1 MTSAGDAKVIFAANN
16 SVTITGTI
24 DGASSDEGTIQ
35 VTGATKTFASA
46 IGTTQALTLID
57 IDNTSTFNEAISA
70 TNINVA
76 DSVTATAKKAI
87 TATAIV
93 LDAGT
98 LVLSDN
104 NSVTIAGTING
115 SNTTEGTL
123 QITGATK
130 TFSGAIGTTQAL
142 TLIDV
147 DNAAIFNGSIEATT
161 LSVAAS
167 NYALELNG
175 AANVITNAVTF
186 SNTGALTLGDAN
198 TDSSTFN
205 GGITATAPSGV
216 TLAGTI
222 QTSGDTISIGDSDTA
237 ITLAANTI
245 VDGNTA
251 GDITL
256 AGAIDGGYSLTLNTT
271 GTTTLSGEIGGS
283 TALTTLTT
291 NASGTTVISVD
302 IETSSTQT
310 YNDAVTVNGTLDF
323 TGSTVQFVST
333 LAGDDGTGDNLTISG
348 ALDLD
353 GAATSLTS
361 LTVEGASNLGANV
374 TTSGTQTYTG
384 AVTLSGAA
392 RTLTTAGSA
401 VTFSNTVNGAQDLTV
416 DTNGT
421 DNNSSLATVQFG
433 NTVGNSTAVGAV
445 LITGNL
451 DLNAAVTS
459 ATSLEVTGTS
469 DLGANVTTSG
479 TQTYTGASTI
489 SANITLT
496 TSDNDVTFSSTTNA
510 GSAGDTLDIDTGTG
524 DLTFTGAVGGS
535 TALGNITIDTA
546 GLTAAAIKLQG
557 TLDITNSA
565 ASSITGVISNGASAA
580 SLTKAGA
587 GTLTLSGTNTYT
599 GATTVNNGTLTV
611 SGSGKLGNGNY
622 TGTLTVASG
631 KTFNYSSSS
640 AQTFSDWGAGT
651 GTINLNG
658 SDEVT
663 LSGNQD
669 FTGTLNV
676 SQMLIMVGVNGN
688 TEIAGLGNATTI
700 DIQNGGTIKIQ
711 HVNHNAFL
719 GYQSTGA
726 PDIYIRTGGELTT
739 DDENGAYGIHIGGS
753 LTLDGGT
760 LSWEEASGDYSI
772 NSFAGT
778 WTLDQDVVVTDD
790 SLISAPGLVSLE
802 TDGNTTFTVSENK
815 TLTVSGYFYNSSTH
829 TEVAVE
835 KAGAGT
841 MILQA
846 AGTHPAAFTVSAG
859 TLKVTA
865 DDALGTTA
873 AGTTVASGATLDLAN
888 VTYSTTEAVTVNG
901 GTISTSTGT
910 SSFAGAITLGAHST
924 FDVDGT
930 QLTVSGNV
938 TDGDNT
944 YNITKT
950 GNGILVLSNTTNSYD
965 GTTTISAGTL
975 TVTGRLDSGTYS
987 ANIINN
993 SALIYNS
1000 TSAQEFSG
1008 VVSGT
1013 GTLEK
1018 AMLVP

>member
-1 MTSAGDAKVIFAANN
+1 
-16 SVTITGTI
+16 
-24 DGASSDEGTIQ
+24 
-35 VTGATKTFASA
+35 
-46 IGTTQALTLID
+46 
-57 IDNTSTFNEAISA
+57 
-70 TNINVA
+70 VA
-76 DSVTATAKKAI
+76 DSITATAKKAI

-222 QTSGDTISIGDSDTA
+222 QTSGDTISIGDGDTA

-256 AGAIDGGYSLTLNTT
+256 AGATNGGYSLTLNTT
-271 GTTTLSGEIGGS
+271 GTTTLSAEIGGS

-333 LAGDDGTGDNLTISG
+333 VEGNDGTGDNLTISG

-374 TTSGTQTYTG
+374 TSSGTQTYTG

-433 NTVGNSTAVGAV
+433 NTIGNSTAVGAV

-469 DLGANVTTSG
+469 DLGANVTTSVHKPIQVHQLLV
-479 TQTYTGASTI
+479 QT
-489 SANITLT
+489 L
-496 TSDNDVTFSSTTNA
+496 
-510 GSAGDTLDIDTGTG
+510 L
-524 DLTFTGAVGGS
+524 
-535 TALGNITIDTA
+535 
-546 GLTAAAIKLQG
+546 
-557 TLDITNSA
+557 
-565 ASSITGVISNGASAA
+565 
-580 SLTKAGA
+580 
-587 GTLTLSGTNTYT
+587 
-599 GATTVNNGTLTV
+599 
-611 SGSGKLGNGNY
+611 
-622 TGTLTVASG
+622 
-631 KTFNYSSSS
+631 
-640 AQTFSDWGAGT
+640 
-651 GTINLNG
+651 
-658 SDEVT
+658 
-663 LSGNQD
+663 
-669 FTGTLNV
+669 
-676 SQMLIMVGVNGN
+676 
-688 TEIAGLGNATTI
+688 
-700 DIQNGGTIKIQ
+700 
-711 HVNHNAFL
+711 
-719 GYQSTGA
+719 
-726 PDIYIRTGGELTT
+726 
-739 DDENGAYGIHIGGS
+739 
-753 LTLDGGT
+753 
-760 LSWEEASGDYSI
+760 
-772 NSFAGT
+772 
-778 WTLDQDVVVTDD
+778 
-790 SLISAPGLVSLE
+790 
-802 TDGNTTFTVSENK
+802 
-815 TLTVSGYFYNSSTH
+815 
-829 TEVAVE
+829 
-835 KAGAGT
+835 
-841 MILQA
+841 
-846 AGTHPAAFTVSAG
+846 
-859 TLKVTA
+859 
-865 DDALGTTA
+865 
-873 AGTTVASGATLDLAN
+873 
-888 VTYSTTEAVTVNG
+888 
-901 GTISTSTGT
+901 
-910 SSFAGAITLGAHST
+910 
-924 FDVDGT
+924 
-930 QLTVSGNV
+930 
-938 TDGDNT
+938 
-944 YNITKT
+944 
-950 GNGILVLSNTTNSYD
+950 
-965 GTTTISAGTL
+965 
-975 TVTGRLDSGTYS
+975 
-987 ANIINN
+987 
-993 SALIYNS
+993 
-1000 TSAQEFSG
+1000 
-1008 VVSGT
+1008 
-1013 GTLEK
+1013 
-1018 AMLVP
+1018 